1 MELIPQSSLF
11 REHPCHISVLG
22 CKRRAKRGDYD
33 FVSKNKAL
41 ALNRIVLRMAYINL
55 FSSALPLHTRCWQRD
70 NIEALNVVL
79 SSLRAPRQ
87 IVILLILPGPKCVFP
102 EKKKNPLFPKQIHSP
117 SSPAVIFKFREEL
130 EWHHPWRRQSREHIL
145 RRFLFQTESLSPR
158 QHFANTWRVLKMKA
172 KALHLSEFNGKAARH
187 TEHRGN
193 LLLAAS
199 LAK

>member
-102 EKKKNPLFPKQIHSP
+102 EKKKIP
-117 SSPAVIFKFREEL
+117 SSQNKYTPLPPPQSSSNFEKNWSGTTLGGGKVGNTSSGGFYS
-130 EWHHPWRRQSREHIL
+130 RQRASPQDSIL
-145 RRFLFQTESLSPR
+145 PT
-158 QHFANTWRVLKMKA
+158 HG
-172 KALHLSEFNGKAARH
+172 EF
-187 TEHRGN
+187 
-193 LLLAAS
+193 
-199 LAK
+199 